1 MHYSGDG
8 GVHATLRFETLEKAL
23 EKKRRRENEEKER
36 KEGEGKSERTE
47 KGGESKIGSKSLLG
61 TTAFIGERVHDFLF
75 QENDNFPDSNV
86 LVRESTSRGS
96 GILPDY
102 QGTLL

>member
-1 MHYSGDG
+1 M
-8 GVHATLRFETLEKAL
+8 R
-23 EKKRRRENEEKER
+23 KRER
-36 KEGEGKSERTE
+36 KRERERVGKSEGTE
-47 KGGESKIGSKSLLG
+47 RGGESKVGSKSLLG

-75 QENDNFPDSNV
+75 RENDNFPDSNV